1 MNSLCGQQNVSR
13 AMDDRVIAGLGSLSD
28 RFTRVSSV
36 VTSTGSHSRIV
47 HGLMYNTKP
56 HDVPVATE
64 LPETSSGDP
73 VQMHSEIE
81 AEERKGCR
89 AGSHVCN
96 AAKRRKLIRQ
106 TPGPQKRRMQDRYR
120 SIFVHL
126 YTGEVRRKELF
137 DLKEGYNHVTCHIYH
152 AFRQEL
158 RKRDKVKGRE

>member
-1 MNSLCGQQNVSR
+1 MT
-13 AMDDRVIAGLGSLSD
+13 GLLQDSGVYFIDL
-28 RFTRVSSV
+28 RELKV
-36 VTSTGSHSRIV
+36 VTVITSRGSHSRIV

-64 LPETSSGDP
+64 LPETSTGDP
-73 VQMHSEIE
+73 VQMHSEIK
-81 AEERKGCR
+81 AEERKRCR
-89 AGSHVCN
+89 AGSRVGN
-96 AAKRRKLIRQ
+96 AVKRRKLIRQ

-137 DLKEGYNHVTCHIYH
+137 DLKEGYNHGTCHIYH

-158 RKRDKVKGRE
+158 RKRDKVKGRA